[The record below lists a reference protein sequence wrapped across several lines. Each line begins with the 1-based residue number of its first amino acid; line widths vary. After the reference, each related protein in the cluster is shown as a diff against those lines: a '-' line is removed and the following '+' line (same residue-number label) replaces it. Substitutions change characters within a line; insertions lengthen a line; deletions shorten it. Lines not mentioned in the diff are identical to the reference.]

1 MNHTQASIAARLRTT
16 VIGALLR
23 NPDLEVLIKESSNN
37 DRKND
42 TDDEEEK
49 KDEDN
54 NTSHEESKSEED
66 KGETKKA
73 ESKQEDTDLELSPT
87 AISHILQG
95 DVDEVAKTVT
105 TTVTNLIRS
114 CSSCFVGGYR
124 MVRLSPSLVV
134 IVSLGIAPLVG
145 TIAITTRSYVSKK
158 QAKQQEAAI
167 TAASFVQE
175 RLNNIALVQGS
186 NRQEEE
192 LQSFVKLQEKSTML
206 GKKSALANGFSMG
219 TMFSLGTGSICSIF
233 LLGGQAVQKGRMSAG
248 DLASF
253 GTYSFLMALGSA
265 GIIRAMTEYGKGVSS
280 AVRVTKLL
288 DLSLQSSTATEK
300 EQDSQTPSIENLTE
314 KISSIE
320 MKNVT
325 FRYKSSKQPVLRD
338 ISMQVKRGQVVCLV
352 GKNGSGKST
361 IASLLSGTYS
371 PSQGSVQI
379 QLNSKSSSVSLSS
392 ISRQDQSRLVQVVPQ
407 RPALFDLTVR
417 ENIIYSNPTASAEE
431 IDRIAKLTHC
441 QELLENDSARTAGL
455 NGCRLS
461 GGQCQKIGLARALL
475 AKPVILILDEPS
487 SSLDAQGT
495 SAVQDAIDACRQ
507 ANCGLLV
514 ISHRAYTLEVA
525 DNVVVL
531 QDGSIVEEGSLK
543 DLSTK
548 ESVLKSLVNP

>member
-23 NPDLEVLIKESSNN
+23 NPDLEVFIKESSNN

-54 NTSHEESKSEED
+54 NTSHEESKPDED

-105 TTVTNLIRS
+105 ITVTNLIRS

-192 LQSFVKLQEKSTML
+192 LQSFVKLQEKSTLL

-300 EQDSQTPSIENLTE
+300 EKNSQTPSIENLTE
-314 KISSIE
+314 KVSSIE

-392 ISRQDQSRLVQVVPQ
+392 ISRQDQSKLVQVVPQ

-441 QELLENDSARTAGL
+441 QELLENDSARTVGL

-514 ISHRAYTLEVA
+514 ISHKASTLEVA

-548 ESVLKSLVNP
+548 EGVLKSLVNP